1 MTGLGLKGKRVIVT
15 GAAGGLGRTFAVAFA
30 DAGARIVATDV
41 NISGADETARMIADS
56 GGEAHACRV
65 DVTDASS
72 LAALALCA
80 RDKLGGLDCLVNNA
94 AIYAG
99 LARKSFETI
108 TEAEWDRVMAVNVKG
123 AWMAIKATAPLLR
136 EAGGGTIINISSATV
151 MSGSPMWLH
160 YVSSKGAIIAM
171 TRALARE
178 LGDDRITVNALA
190 PGFTLTEASLDLIEN
205 AAEYG
210 VARGAIKRAAA
221 PHDMVG
227 AALFLASTHA
237 AFMTGQTL
245 IVDGGRQFL

>member
-94 AIYAG
+94 AVYAG

-123 AWMAIKATAPLLR
+123 SWMAIKATAPLLR

-190 PGFTLTEASLDLIEN
+190 PGFTLTQASLDLIEN

>member
-123 AWMAIKATAPLLR
+123 AWMTIKATAPLLR

-210 VARGAIKRAAA
+210 VTRGAIKRAAA

>member
-30 DAGARIVATDV
+30 EAGARIVATDV

-80 RDKLGGLDCLVNNA
+80 RDKLAGLDCLVNNA
-94 AIYAG
+94 AIYAA

-210 VARGAIKRAAA
+210 VTRGAIKRAAA

-237 AFMTGQTL
+237 AFTTGQTL

>member
-210 VARGAIKRAAA
+210 VTRGAIKRAAA

>member
-1 MTGLGLKGKRVIVT
+1 MTGLELDGKRVIVT
-15 GAAGGLGRTFAVAFA
+15 GAAGGLGRAFARAFA
-30 DAGARIVATDV
+30 DAGARVLAADV
-41 NISGADETARMIADS
+41 NIGGADETVKMITDG
-56 GGEAHACRV
+56 GGEAHVCRA

-72 LAALALCA
+72 IAALAACA
-80 RDKLGGLDCLVNNA
+80 RDRLGGLDCLVNNA
-94 AIYAG
+94 AIYAE

-123 AWMAIKATAPLLR
+123 AWMAIRATAPLLR
-136 EAGGGTIINISSATV
+136 ESGGGAIINISSATV

-210 VARGAIKRAAA
+210 VARGAIKRAAG
-221 PHDMVG
+221 PHDIVG
-227 AALFLASTHA
+227 AALFLASAHA
-237 AFMTGQTL
+237 VFMTGQTL

>member
-1 MTGLGLKGKRVIVT
+1 
-15 GAAGGLGRTFAVAFA
+15 VAFA

-94 AIYAG
+94 AVYAG

-123 AWMAIKATAPLLR
+123 AWMTIKATAPLLR

>member
-1 MTGLGLKGKRVIVT
+1 
-15 GAAGGLGRTFAVAFA
+15 
-30 DAGARIVATDV
+30 
-41 NISGADETARMIADS
+41 MIADS

>member
-30 DAGARIVATDV
+30 DAGARIVAADV

-94 AIYAG
+94 AVYAG

>member
-1 MTGLGLKGKRVIVT
+1 
-15 GAAGGLGRTFAVAFA
+15 VAFA

>member
-1 MTGLGLKGKRVIVT
+1 
-15 GAAGGLGRTFAVAFA
+15 
-30 DAGARIVATDV
+30 VATDV

-94 AIYAG
+94 AVYAG

-190 PGFTLTEASLDLIEN
+190 PGFTLTQASLDLIEN

>member
-94 AIYAG
+94 AVYAG

-210 VARGAIKRAAA
+210 VTRGAIKRAAA

>member
-1 MTGLGLKGKRVIVT
+1 MTGLGLTGKRVIVT
-15 GAAGGLGRTFAVAFA
+15 GAAGGLGRAFALAFA
-30 DAGARIVATDV
+30 DAGARIVAADV
-41 NISGADETARMIADS
+41 NVGGADETVRMITDG
-56 GGEAHACRV
+56 GGEARACRA

-72 LAALALCA
+72 LAALAACA
-80 RDKLGGLDCLVNNA
+80 RDRLGGLDCLVNNA

-99 LARKSFETI
+99 LERKSFETI
-108 TEAEWDRVMAVNVKG
+108 TEAEWDRVMSVNVKG

-136 EAGGGTIINISSATV
+136 AAGGGAIINISSATV

-178 LGDDRITVNALA
+178 LGVDRITVNALA

-210 VARGAIKRAAA
+210 VARGAIKRRAG

-227 AALFLASTHA
+227 AALFLASAHA

>member
-94 AIYAG
+94 AVYAG

-123 AWMAIKATAPLLR
+123 SWMAIKATAPLLR

>member
-15 GAAGGLGRTFAVAFA
+15 GAAGGLGRAFAVAFA
-30 DAGARIVATDV
+30 DAGARIVAADV

-94 AIYAG
+94 AVYAG

>member
-1 MTGLGLKGKRVIVT
+1 
-15 GAAGGLGRTFAVAFA
+15 LGRTFAVAFA

-94 AIYAG
+94 AVYAG

>member
-1 MTGLGLKGKRVIVT
+1 
-15 GAAGGLGRTFAVAFA
+15 LGRTFAVAFA

-210 VARGAIKRAAA
+210 VTRGAIKRAAA

>member
-1 MTGLGLKGKRVIVT
+1 MTGLGLKGKRVVVT

-30 DAGARIVATDV
+30 DAGARIVAADV

-94 AIYAG
+94 AVYAG

-178 LGDDRITVNALA
+178 LGDHRITVNALA